1 MGFYLPCIACTTA
14 SWLQFWMAQTA
25 VGDRACLGITTV
37 LTEIF
42 LLEFSNQGMP
52 KVSYMKAAELFLVVS
67 FSFIFLA
74 LVESAI
80 VYKATFWSALKEKK
94 NKRVKKVEEPGETQK
109 VSNLFCY
116 IYRDRKRED
125 PGNEVDIKRILCD
138 KRSKQNYTF
147 IFHMWRKRYVQWASR
162 IAFFTCEKYRLLY
175 REN

>member
-1 MGFYLPCIACTTA
+1 M
-14 SWLQFWMAQTA
+14 
-25 VGDRACLGITTV
+25 GITTV

-109 VSNLFCY
+109 V
-116 IYRDRKRED
+116 IYM
-125 PGNEVDIKRILCD
+125 G
-138 KRSKQNYTF
+138 Y
-147 IFHMWRKRYVQWASR
+147 
-162 IAFFTCEKYRLLY
+162 
-175 REN
+175 